1 MSKHQIRK
9 KILKTWLIQ
18 NTNVN
23 SITVDCLLKGGGY
36 ILIIALILYKKL
48 KIYYSL
54 VCICRLHACI
64 LDLCSIINLANSI
77 FISWYILWVFIVIS
91 PTLPSCQTINSD
103 IWSLCPHLQP
113 SLNNFSR
120 WWKQNLWELFRR
132 PYYLISD
139 RKRFWIGSYT
149 EANYA
154 VQKQDDIIL
163 MLASKRD
170 PQKTLCDRWIS
181 SRPSKSKFHLFLHIC
196 IEEHV

>member
-1 MSKHQIRK
+1 M
-9 KILKTWLIQ
+9 
-18 NTNVN
+18 
-23 SITVDCLLKGGGY
+23 KGMLPGEL
-36 ILIIALILYKKL
+36 LIISRNRLVSPGSVTDVKTSDKKENFKSLTNTKYQCKFNNCGLFAERRRIHINYSFNFVQKEL

-139 RKRFWIGSYT
+139 RKRF
-149 EANYA
+149 
-154 VQKQDDIIL
+154 
-163 MLASKRD
+163 
-170 PQKTLCDRWIS
+170 
-181 SRPSKSKFHLFLHIC
+181 
-196 IEEHV
+196 